1 MDDDKKPEAST
12 PLLFG
17 QRTGVPFNFKG
28 HDGDVRHH
36 TVVIG
41 PTGSGKSLVHSE
53 LLDAATKGQ
62 NDGSTS

>member
-12 PLLFG
+12 SLLFG
-17 QRTGVPFNFKG
+17 QRTGVPFNFKF
-28 HDGDVRHH
+28 HDGDLHHH

-41 PTGSGKSLVHSE
+41 PTGSGKSLAHSE
-53 LLDAATKGQ
+53 RLDAATKGQ